1 VLPAWCLRSKC
12 YRSGGRC
19 LIKVLPSE
27 SPSSSLVALTARP
40 VGELPYA
47 TKGLVDLRAERDRVE
62 GTVRRSERLLLRL
75 GEDAGGQQ
83 AL

>member
-1 VLPAWCLRSKC
+1 
-12 YRSGGRC
+12 
-19 LIKVLPSE
+19 
-27 SPSSSLVALTARP
+27 
-40 VGELPYA
+40 LPYA